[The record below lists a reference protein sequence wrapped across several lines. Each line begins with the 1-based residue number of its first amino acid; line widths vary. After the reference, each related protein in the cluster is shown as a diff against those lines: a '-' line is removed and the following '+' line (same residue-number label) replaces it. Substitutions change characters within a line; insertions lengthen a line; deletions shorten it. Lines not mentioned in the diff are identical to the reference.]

1 MNERTLVMAA
11 AVVILGASADAGQ
24 QPVPHRRPETP
35 LLPYTSDPQPPPVH
49 SPVVVFTLLLVV
61 FANTAV
67 AERMEKRKIRT
78 TADTG
83 RSPLLDIDETPQ
95 EERRGYPR

>member
-1 MNERTLVMAA
+1 
-11 AVVILGASADAGQ
+11 
-24 QPVPHRRPETP
+24 
-35 LLPYTSDPQPPPVH
+35 
-49 SPVVVFTLLLVV
+49 VFTLLLVV

-78 TADTG
+78 TAEKG

>member
-1 MNERTLVMAA
+1 
-11 AVVILGASADAGQ
+11 
-24 QPVPHRRPETP
+24 
-35 LLPYTSDPQPPPVH
+35 VH

-83 RSPLLDIDETPQ
+83 RSPLLDIDETPPGRKTRIPAMML
-95 EERRGYPR
+95 ERLALGAGGLRPLILLSCR